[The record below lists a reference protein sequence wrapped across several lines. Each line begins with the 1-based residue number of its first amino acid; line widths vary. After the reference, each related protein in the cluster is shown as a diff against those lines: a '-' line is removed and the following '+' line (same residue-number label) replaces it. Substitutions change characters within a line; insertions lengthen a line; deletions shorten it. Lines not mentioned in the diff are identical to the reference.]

1 MARVTLT
8 FDNGPDRETTPVVL
22 QTLERHRVLATFF
35 VVGDRMLDPLERL
48 NAEAAHAAG
57 HWIGNHSMTH
67 TIPLGE
73 DPRPDA
79 VKREIVEAQN
89 VIGSLTHPD
98 KFFRPFGG
106 GGYLDRRLLN
116 PAARDYLVR
125 EGFTCVL
132 WNVVPRDWEDSEGW
146 PRRAL
151 EACAVNSEILLV
163 LHDGLREAM
172 KNLDRFVRQLK
183 DEGHAIVQDF
193 PASCVPIRGG
203 RVLLNTSTFINDAR
217 FQS

>member
-1 MARVTLT
+1 M
-8 FDNGPDRETTPVVL
+8 
-22 QTLERHRVLATFF
+22 
-35 VVGDRMLDPLERL
+35 
-48 NAEAAHAAG
+48 
-57 HWIGNHSMTH
+57 
-67 TIPLGE
+67 
-73 DPRPDA
+73 
-79 VKREIVEAQN
+79 
-89 VIGSLTHPD
+89 
-98 KFFRPFGG
+98 
-106 GGYLDRRLLN
+106 LN

-183 DEGHAIVQDF
+183 DEGDAIVQDF
-193 PASCVPIRGG
+193 PASCVPTRGG